1 MAEKNRDLNQTF
13 EKLEQMNDAKQKLL
27 NELATLRMALEEKDN
42 EIETYERTKKNQ
54 IEKIKII

>member
-42 EIETYERTKKNQ
+42 EIETYERNKKNQ

>member
-1 MAEKNRDLNQTF
+1 LAEKNRDLNQTF